1 MCTSLSYFFFFF
13 YFSFFVC
20 EFEVQKY
27 HKSKFQATTTTKC
40 YGEQNS
46 KPYLPTDMFLSLI
59 LYKFLLKIFFAFF
72 ISIFL
77 KLFLRK
83 NVFSFHRRIKFA
95 AMSSPLTSRHAK
107 LIKVQLGKFSILQ
120 LWVNDLPLTYI
131 FLYSRVSREELV
143 KGGSY
148 EKEVIYGEIFKLTLR
163 NGNEEIRAQ
172 QRTKKYSIFR
182 GRKWQKLFTLRLIIN
197 GHDWWW
203 D

>member
-1 MCTSLSYFFFFF
+1 MWDFSFRKQKHLKMLKIPRTFWFARHRNLSLISKIFLNLFSSKNTLKLNWQRFFYAVCTSLSYFFLFF

-27 HKSKFQATTTTKC
+27 HKSKFQTTTTTKC

-77 KLFLRK
+77 NFFLRK

-107 LIKVQLGKFSILQ
+107 LIKVQLGKFLSCNCGLMTFH
-120 LWVNDLPLTYI
+120 WLTY
-131 FLYSRVSREELV
+131 SSTAE
-143 KGGSY
+143 
-148 EKEVIYGEIFKLTLR
+148 
-163 NGNEEIRAQ
+163 
-172 QRTKKYSIFR
+172 
-182 GRKWQKLFTLRLIIN
+182 
-197 GHDWWW
+197 
-203 D
+203 